1 MLRFSNPIKK
11 VALAVAIVSFI
22 GLGFDVVSGDNPSNA
37 QAVQMSATTS
47 TSSTF
52 ATSSQ
57 PLTPRQ
63 LEIPAINV
71 ASVVEP
77 VGVNQQGN
85 MVAPSDWR
93 DVSWYQPGFKPGERG
108 NAVFSGH
115 LDWDDRQAVFWELDE
130 LTYGDIVRVSGDNR
144 ELIYM
149 ITDSR
154 HYDYQMSDTS
164 QIFGKA
170 SISQIKLITCDGE
183 FIEGSDTYQKRLIV
197 TGKLIT
203 TQGNQPLP
211 TSTQSIQTETI

>member
-22 GLGFDVVSGDNPSNA
+22 GLGFDVVSEDNPSNA

-154 HYDYQMSDTS
+154 QYDYQVADTTP
-164 QIFGKA
+164 IFGK
-170 SISQIKLITCDGE
+170 SPTSQIKLITCDGE
-183 FIEGSDTYQKRLIV
+183 FIEGSDTYQKRLILI
-197 TGKLIT
+197 GKLIT
-203 TQGNQPLP
+203 TQDNQPLP
-211 TSTQSIQTETI
+211 TSTESIQTKTI